1 MVPVGADV
9 VVLEDPVGPV
19 DAVALAASVA
29 ACSGSHRMWP
39 FKTTS
44 KPTRSNGPKSPSS
57 PNPKTNAC
65 KTCEP
70 RWDSVPEGIV
80 RRAGRTLPLNRATP
94 SPDRP
99 PVASRRVDS
108 LPGRGVV
115 DSLPVKGVV
124 DSLPVKG
131 VVDSLR
137 VKGAV
142 DSLLVKGAA
151 VGSLRVR
158 ELQGRGGLV
167 GGATVRSRPRSK
179 SSK

>member
-80 RRAGRTLPLNRATP
+80 RRAGRTPPLNRATP
-94 SPDRP
+94 PPDRP
-99 PVASRRVDS
+99 PVDSRRVDS
-108 LPGRGVV
+108 LPGR
-115 DSLPVKGVV
+115 
-124 DSLPVKG
+124 G

-167 GGATVRSRPRSK
+167 GGATVRSRPPSK